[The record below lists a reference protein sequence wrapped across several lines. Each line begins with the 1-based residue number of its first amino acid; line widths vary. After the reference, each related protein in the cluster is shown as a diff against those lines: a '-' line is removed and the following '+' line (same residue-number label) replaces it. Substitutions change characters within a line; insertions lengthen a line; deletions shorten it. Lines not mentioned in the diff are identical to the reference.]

1 MPPMPNIQE
10 TLAQAQQQLA
20 SALSLPASEA
30 RIEAQLLLRRTLG
43 DISRAQLLMVDR
55 EPLPQVQA
63 EVFGA
68 MLQRRLAGEPIAYI
82 LGQREFYGLTLSV
95 SPDVLIPRADTETLV
110 EAALVRTPQ
119 QQTCHVLDLGT
130 GSGAIA
136 LAIASQRPLAEVTA
150 VDASTSAL
158 EVAKNNAEVLK
169 LGNVK
174 LLLSDWFAA
183 VAGEAFDVIV
193 SNPPYIAANDPHLA
207 QGDLRFEPATALASG
222 TDGLDDIRRIVSAA
236 PHFLKPGGWLML
248 EHGYDQAPAVRQLLE
263 ANGFAEVVSEKDLA
277 GIERV
282 TLGRTPLLKPV

>member
-30 RIEAQLLLRRTLG
+30 RIEAQLLLRRVLG

-55 EPLPQVQA
+55 DPLPQVQA
-63 EVFGA
+63 EVFET

-82 LGQREFYGLTLSV
+82 LGQREFYGLTLTV

-136 LAIASQRPLAEVTA
+136 LAIARQRPLAEVIA
-150 VDASTSAL
+150 VDASASAL
-158 EVAKNNAEVLK
+158 EVAKNNAEALK

-183 VAGEAFDVIV
+183 VAGKSFDVIV

-222 TDGLDDIRRIVSAA
+222 TDGLADIRRIASAA

-282 TLGRTPLLKPV
+282 TLGRTPS

>member
-1 MPPMPNIQE
+1 MLRIHE
-10 TLAQAQQQLA
+10 SLAAAQQQLA
-20 SALSLPASEA
+20 TTLGLAVHEA
-30 RIEAQLLLRRTLG
+30 RAEVLLLMRQALG
-43 DISRAQLLMVDR
+43 GISRAQLLMVDR

-63 EVFGA
+63 ETFDGL
-68 MLQRRLAGEPIAYI
+68 LQRRLAGEPVAYI
-82 LGQREFYGLTLSV
+82 LGQREFYGLTLAV
-95 SPDVLIPRADTETLV
+95 SPGVLIPRTDTETLV
-110 EAALVRTPQ
+110 EAALARISQ
-119 QQTCHVLDLGT
+119 QQSFHILDLGT

-136 LAIASQRPLAEVTA
+136 LAITSQRPLAQVTA
-150 VDASTSAL
+150 IDASPAAL
-158 EVAKNNAEVLK
+158 EVAQHNAEALT
-169 LGNVK
+169 LSNVR

-183 VAGEAFDVIV
+183 VAGETFDVIV

-282 TLGRTPLLKPV
+282 TLGRTLF

>member
-10 TLAQAQQQLA
+10 TLTQAQHQLA

-30 RIEAQLLLRRTLG
+30 RIEAQLLLRRALG
-43 DISRAQLLMVDR
+43 NISHAQLLMVDR
-55 EPLPQVQA
+55 ESMPQVQA
-63 EVFGA
+63 EGFGE
-68 MLQRRLAGEPIAYI
+68 MLQRRLAGEPVAYI
-82 LGQREFYGLTLSV
+82 LGQREFYGLILSV

-110 EAALVRTPQ
+110 EAALARIPEQ
-119 QQTCHVLDLGT
+119 QSFHTLDLGT

-136 LAIASQRPLAEVTA
+136 LAIASQRPLSKVTA
-150 VDASTSAL
+150 VDASLLAL
-158 EVAKNNAEVLK
+158 QVAKHNAEALR
-169 LGNVK
+169 LANVR

-183 VAGEAFDVIV
+183 VAEETFDVIV

-222 TDGLDDIRRIVSAA
+222 ADGLDDIRRIVSAA

-248 EHGYDQAPAVRQLLE
+248 EHGYDQAPAVRQLLQE
-263 ANGFAEVVSEKDLA
+263 NGLIEVGSEKDLA

-282 TLGRTPLLKPV
+282 TLGRTPS

>member
-10 TLAQAQQQLA
+10 TLTQAQHQLA

-30 RIEAQLLLRRTLG
+30 RIEAQLLLRRALG
-43 DISRAQLLMVDR
+43 NISHAQLLMVDR
-55 EPLPQVQA
+55 ESMPQVQA
-63 EVFGA
+63 EGFGE
-68 MLQRRLAGEPIAYI
+68 MLQRRLAGEPVAYI
-82 LGQREFYGLTLSV
+82 LGQREFYGLILFV

-110 EAALVRTPQ
+110 EAALARIPEQ
-119 QQTCHVLDLGT
+119 QSFHTLDLGT

-136 LAIASQRPLAEVTA
+136 LAIASQRPLSKVTA
-150 VDASTSAL
+150 VDASLLAL
-158 EVAKNNAEVLK
+158 QVAKHNAEALR
-169 LGNVK
+169 LANVR

-183 VAGEAFDVIV
+183 VAKETFDVIV

-222 TDGLDDIRRIVSAA
+222 ADGLDDIRRIVSAA
-236 PHFLKPGGWLML
+236 PHFLKPTGWLLL

-263 ANGFAEVVSEKDLA
+263 ENGFIEVGSEKDLA

-282 TLGRTPLLKPV
+282 TLGRTPS

>member
-10 TLAQAQQQLA
+10 TLAQAQHQLA

-30 RIEAQLLLRRTLG
+30 RIEAQLLLRRALG
-43 DISRAQLLMVDR
+43 NISHAQLLMVDR
-55 EPLPQVQA
+55 ESMPQVQA
-63 EVFGA
+63 EGFGE
-68 MLQRRLAGEPIAYI
+68 MLQRRLAGEPVAYI
-82 LGQREFYGLTLSV
+82 LGQREFYGLILSV

-110 EAALVRTPQ
+110 EAALARIPEQ
-119 QQTCHVLDLGT
+119 QSFHTLDLGT

-136 LAIASQRPLAEVTA
+136 LAIASQRSLSKVTA
-150 VDASTSAL
+150 VDASLLAL
-158 EVAKNNAEVLK
+158 QVAKHNAEALR
-169 LGNVK
+169 LANVQ

-183 VAGEAFDVIV
+183 VAGEIFDVIV

-207 QGDLRFEPATALASG
+207 QGDLRFEPAMALASG
-222 TDGLDDIRRIVSAA
+222 ADGLDDIRRIVSAA

-263 ANGFAEVVSEKDLA
+263 ENGLIEVGSEKDLA

-282 TLGRTPLLKPV
+282 TLGRTPS